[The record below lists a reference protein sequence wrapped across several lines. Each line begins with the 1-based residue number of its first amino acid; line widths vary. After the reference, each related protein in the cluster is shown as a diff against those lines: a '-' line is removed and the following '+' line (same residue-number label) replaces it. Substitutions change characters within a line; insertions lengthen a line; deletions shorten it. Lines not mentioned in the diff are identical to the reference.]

1 MSCKIRF
8 WDRVQYKARRTHLL
22 LRNGQESKSVW
33 LELPTLSLTDDFL
46 FFIADSTD
54 GIAIRDSSRNSS
66 SEDSLLLTSS
76 SSLGTSPVI
85 KRKSHSESTF
95 KVKFHHS
102 LPLFCCIHLF
112 ACILV
117 DKTFYMEL
125 NIWLQYLELARKRSC
140 QANFTQE
147 ISHQDKTTDQHI
159 V

>member
-33 LELPTLSLTDDFL
+33 LELPTLSLTNDFL
-46 FFIADSTD
+46 FFDADSTD
-54 GIAIRDSSRNSS
+54 GITIRDSSRNSS

-112 ACILV
+112 ACTCLHSPPQ
-117 DKTFYMEL
+117 TGL
-125 NIWLQYLELARKRSC
+125 TATLAKC
-140 QANFTQE
+140 IHDVTCHEVFAAE
-147 ISHQDKTTDQHI
+147 PDYYACYAA
-159 V
+159 VVLA